1 MENRVLI
8 LAPRG
13 RDADVVAEVL
23 SKDGRNCVACVNGA
37 MLNTELRSNAGT
49 ALIAEEALSDSNMPQ
64 VFQWLDQQPTWSDFP
79 LILLATKRTERR
91 PKDALDRLELLGN
104 VVVLE
109 RPLNAE
115 TLRRAVSSA
124 LRARLRQYEARRQLA
139 ERVEAQERLHLA
151 LAAGQ
156 LGSWE
161 LDVETGA
168 LRSTEAFRKIYGHK
182 GPTLDYAQIIRLVHP
197 DDREMRQRA
206 LDSCIDNNTNLTVE
220 YRVIWPDGTVHWVQ
234 SRGHPVRAPGSSAGS
249 TTTRII
255 GVSLDVTDRHEVNEK
270 ILASQLVVERLN
282 DTLESR
288 IAERTQELASANDR
302 LMKEI
307 NERAKVQA
315 VLVQAQK
322 MEALGQLTGGIAHD
336 FNNLLNVIMGNAELI
351 TRVSRDERVQTMAQ
365 TVKRATERG
374 AKLTGQLLT
383 FSRSSN
389 LDLKAIDVIS
399 MLHGMRDMLT
409 LSLGTGIHFGTRF
422 DVKEAWTDADANQLE
437 LAVLN
442 LAINARDA
450 MPDGGL
456 LTIRVSQC
464 SAPDEAVPL
473 GQYVVIGVSDT
484 GTGIAPELLT
494 RVFDPFFTTKPVGKG
509 TGLGL
514 SQVDGI
520 ASQAGGTARIHS
532 EPGEGTTV
540 ELWLPLR
547 ERVVS
552 EAEVAEPGEEQTGA
566 HERILV
572 IEDDVD
578 VRTFLVDCLKMLG
591 YTVTE
596 ASHGRAGLDRLQ
608 ADNPDLLMVD
618 FAMPG
623 MNGLEVIAEA
633 KRSRP
638 RLPVILATGY
648 ADVDVSKD
656 RVDGYAVLRKPFQ
669 IGDLARTVKA
679 ALTRSHV

>member
-1 MENRVLI
+1 
-8 LAPRG
+8 
-13 RDADVVAEVL
+13 
-23 SKDGRNCVACVNGA
+23 
-37 MLNTELRSNAGT
+37 
-49 ALIAEEALSDSNMPQ
+49 
-64 VFQWLDQQPTWSDFP
+64 
-79 LILLATKRTERR
+79 
-91 PKDALDRLELLGN
+91 
-104 VVVLE
+104 
-109 RPLNAE
+109 
-115 TLRRAVSSA
+115 
-124 LRARLRQYEARRQLA
+124 
-139 ERVEAQERLHLA
+139 
-151 LAAGQ
+151 
-156 LGSWE
+156 
-161 LDVETGA
+161 
-168 LRSTEAFRKIYGHK
+168 
-182 GPTLDYAQIIRLVHP
+182 
-197 DDREMRQRA
+197 
-206 LDSCIDNNTNLTVE
+206 
-220 YRVIWPDGTVHWVQ
+220 
-234 SRGHPVRAPGSSAGS
+234 
-249 TTTRII
+249 
-255 GVSLDVTDRHEVNEK
+255 
-270 ILASQLVVERLN
+270 
-282 DTLESR
+282 
-288 IAERTQELASANDR
+288 
-302 LMKEI
+302 
-307 NERAKVQA
+307 
-315 VLVQAQK
+315 
-322 MEALGQLTGGIAHD
+322 
-336 FNNLLNVIMGNAELI
+336 
-351 TRVSRDERVQTMAQ
+351 
-365 TVKRATERG
+365 
-374 AKLTGQLLT
+374 
-383 FSRSSN
+383 
-389 LDLKAIDVIS
+389 LKAIDVIS

-456 LTIRVSQC
+456 LTIRVSQRA
-464 SAPDEAVPL
+464 APDEAVPS
-473 GQYVVIGVSDT
+473 GHYVVIGVSDT

-514 SQVDGI
+514 SQVYGI
-520 ASQAGGTARIHS
+520 ARQAGGTARIQS

-547 ERVVS
+547 ERVVA
-552 EAEVAEPGEEQTGA
+552 EAKVAEPGEEISGA

-591 YTVTE
+591 YAVTE
-596 ASHGRAGLDRLQ
+596 ASHGRAGLERLQ

-638 RLPVILATGY
+638 QLPVILATGY

-656 RVDGYAVLRKPFQ
+656 QGYAVLRKPFQ